1 MVNFLINWLTTAA
14 VLMIVSYVLPGFQVR
29 SFTAAL
35 VAALVVGVVNAVLVP
50 LLNLLTLPLR
60 ILTLGLFSF
69 VVSAVGLLVT
79 DALVPGFR
87 VDGLWTAILGAV
99 LIAIVNAGV
108 GLLGGR
114 SFA

>member
-29 SFTAAL
+29 SFAAAL

-50 LLNLLTLPLR
+50 VLNLLALPLR

-87 VDGLWTAILGAV
+87 IDGLWTAILGAV